1 MPTHHP
7 RVRKRRPASIG
18 HRHANKTKKDPP
30 TPSALLKEPPESSIS
45 SPPATRKRALAFV
58 SPQQPKRKQP
68 KRTTTSGGLP
78 VQELLEIF
86 TQLEELEGSD
96 LKAATVH
103 GRKNLQAMV
112 EQGRATTDVSTVVET
127 PDDSTTA
134 TGAGA
139 TTINS
144 ATGEPP
150 TELQIP
156 TAIAPRIT
164 LKPSQHPKPKDL
176 IPIPDDCFNINNQGK
191 RRTPSGV
198 KAYKCHIKKRLK
210 DALFHPDLHPPQLAW
225 SLRAVVIDL
234 DVRCL

>member
-68 KRTTTSGGLP
+68 IRRTTTSGGLP

-127 PDDSTTA
+127 TDDSTAVAGGASTINTA
-134 TGAGA
+134 TGG
-139 TTINS
+139 
-144 ATGEPP
+144 PP

-156 TAIAPRIT
+156 GATAPTMT
-164 LKPSQHPKPKDL
+164 LKPSQHPQSDKL
-176 IPIPDDCFNINNQGK
+176 IRISDDCLNINRQGK
-191 RRTPSGV
+191 TRTPS
-198 KAYKCHIKKRLK
+198 
-210 DALFHPDLHPPQLAW
+210 
-225 SLRAVVIDL
+225 AVTAHANISSRRD
-234 DVRCL
+234 